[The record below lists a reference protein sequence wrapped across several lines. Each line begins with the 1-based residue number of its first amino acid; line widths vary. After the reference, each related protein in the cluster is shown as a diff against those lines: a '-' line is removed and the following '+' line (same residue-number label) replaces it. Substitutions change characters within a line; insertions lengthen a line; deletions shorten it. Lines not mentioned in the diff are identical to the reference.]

1 MLKNAI
7 GICLAIVLMSAGPLA
22 ADEHDDHAHPAPSHA
37 SAGCTDGIDAE
48 MPLGDAAKT
57 PSSLAFAEAN
67 NTMHKDMA
75 IKFTGNADVDFVRG
89 MIPHHEGA
97 IAMAKVQLEHGKDPE
112 IRKLAEAVIAAQTA
126 EIADMKEW
134 LKAHAR

>member
-1 MLKNAI
+1 MSPKLFGA
-7 GICLAIVLMSAGPLA
+7 CIVLALTAATPLA
-22 ADEHDDHAHPAPSHA
+22 AQDHGHEATQKNGPSKCMEGMKT
-37 SAGCTDGIDAE
+37 S
-48 MPLGDAAKT
+48 MPLGEAAKA
-57 PSSLAFAEAN
+57 PSSLAYTEAN
-67 NTMHKDMA
+67 NAMHKDMA
-75 IKFTGNADVDFVRG
+75 IDFTGDADVDFVRG

-134 LKAHAR
+134 LKAHAK